1 MRYVGIQTQIRRNNI
16 MSVLL
21 LLAFPVI
28 ILVMIWIFLAL
39 LNYLGGGYYDVNGEV
54 VHTLNLSLIHI

>member
-1 MRYVGIQTQIRRNNI
+1 

-39 LNYLGGGYYDVNGEV
+39 LNYLGGGYYDVNGEM
-54 VHTLNLSLIHI
+54 VHTLNVEEVNAFGSPSLISPTCR